1 MPNRRP
7 GAVAYRPN
15 LLVSTYVPKYLTNQ
29 QKIQRSLQEETASSL
44 NQSSLLTAEY
54 DMPWDVA
61 LRPRNLTGWFDM
73 AIGTPRETC
82 MMILSTLQ
90 NMAQELSDLGWTG
103 ETLRMLRK
111 SWTLQTIEGKY
122 RQWSHPMRKRWT
134 PCITSGNLYR
144 QIRQIRHDRWWTGG

>member
-54 DMPWDVA
+54 DMP
-61 LRPRNLTGWFDM
+61 
-73 AIGTPRETC
+73 
-82 MMILSTLQ
+82 
-90 NMAQELSDLGWTG
+90 
-103 ETLRMLRK
+103 
-111 SWTLQTIEGKY
+111 
-122 RQWSHPMRKRWT
+122 
-134 PCITSGNLYR
+134 
-144 QIRQIRHDRWWTGG
+144 